1 MTLSFLTQPQ
11 KEDIPLPDQPLQGK
25 QRGRRA
31 KESKKKK
38 EKRETH
44 NIPIQPYRPLAHQ
57 PPSLL
62 QTPRKTPSENYM
74 IQPPFNLPK
83 HHRSR
88 RSLTTQKLVQLVR
101 FDLGSTA

>member
-1 MTLSFLTQPQ
+1 MTLSFLTQTQ
-11 KEDIPLPDQPLQGK
+11 KANTPLPGQSLQGK
-25 QRGRRA
+25 QRERRA
-31 KESKKKK
+31 K

-44 NIPIQPYRPLAHQ
+44 NIPIQPHRPLAHQ

-62 QTPRKTPSENYM
+62 QTPRKTPSENHM

-101 FDLGSTA
+101 FNLGSTA